1 MDGRLTI
8 SALARA
14 TGVRS
19 KTLRYWESLG
29 LLPRAERSHA
39 AYRLFEPGA
48 VRYVEFV
55 RKCKRLGLTLREMR
69 EVLTLARAGQSPCP
83 AVENR
88 ARERLAAVERE
99 IRELEA
105 LRSRLARVVRARPP
119 QGDRSREYCC
129 LLAGLPEAKAF
140 PGKVCHARA
149 RRRTRHVRSR
159 ARG

>member
-1 MDGRLTI
+1 MDGPLTI

-14 TGVRS
+14 TGVRP

-29 LLPRAERSHA
+29 LLPRAARSHT

-55 RKCKRLGLTLREMR
+55 GKCKRLGLTLGEMR
-69 EVLTLARAGQSPCP
+69 EVLTLTRAGRSPCA
-83 AVENR
+83 AVEDR
-88 ARERLAAVERE
+88 ARERLAAVGQE
-99 IRELEA
+99 IRELRA
-105 LRSRLARVVRARPP
+105 LRSRLVRVVRQRPAR
-119 QGDRSREYCC
+119 GDRSREFCC
-129 LLAGLPEAKAF
+129 LLRGLPEAKAF
-140 PGKVCHARA
+140 TEEVCHARA